1 MNADPAGLPPRS
13 PALIRWFIWYVRRY
27 QVRPFFTAVR
37 LAEGGEPR
45 DLPADRAAVVVLNH
59 ASWWD
64 PLVCMIAQELLPGRR
79 HYAPIDARMLEK
91 YGIFRKLGFF
101 GVEPGTA
108 RGAAQFLRTGQAILQ
123 QPDSA
128 LWITAQ
134 GEFADVRRRP
144 IQLRRG
150 LGHLLA
156 RCPHVVVYPLAIEY
170 VFWNEKRPEALLSF
184 GPPLANWD
192 PSWPPDHLT
201 AAVADVLAATMDRLA
216 EKAITRDPAEFKVLC
231 GGATGISGVYDTWRR
246 FSHWLRGQRFQPGH
260 EPPAPRET

>member
-1 MNADPAGLPPRS
+1 MPPEKVLLPSRS

-27 QVRPFFTAVR
+27 QVRPFLTAVR
-37 LAEGGEPR
+37 LAEGGKPR
-45 DLPADRAAVVVLNH
+45 DLPGDRAVVVVLNH

-64 PLVCMIAQELLPGRR
+64 PLLCMIAQELLPGRR

-101 GVEPGTA
+101 GIEPGTA
-108 RGAAQFLRTGQAILQ
+108 KGAIQFLRTGQAILQ

-156 RCPHVVVYPLAIEY
+156 RCPQVAVYPLAIEY

-184 GPPLANWD
+184 GPPVANWD
-192 PSWPPDHLT
+192 STWSAEAITSAL
-201 AAVADVLAATMDRLA
+201 ADALAATMDRLA
-216 EKAITRDPAEFKVLC
+216 EKAISRQPAAFQVLC
-231 GGATGISGVYDTWRR
+231 GGTTGISRVYDTWRS
-246 FSHWLRGQRFQPGH
+246 FTHWLRGQRFQPGH
-260 EPPAPRET
+260 EASSSTET